1 MHVPGHHRE
10 EQRRDEPPAA
20 PKAMRPSRPTP
31 MTVAT
36 PNRADV
42 SRMLNS
48 PSPKIST
55 GSIAA

>member
-1 MHVPGHHRE
+1 MSAAMS
-10 EQRRDEPPAA
+10 PPAA

-31 MTVAT
+31 MTVAM

-48 PSPKIST
+48 LSPKIST